1 MRDNKIVTISLILIV
16 IFICGVVLKLAKDV
30 LFPFFLAVFL
40 SFIMYPILDF
50 FNRRRVPKSVS
61 MILLLLISFLGLYL
75 LSIVFY
81 SAGKSF
87 AAELPKYGD
96 KILASIDSLQQRFV
110 PPADIQPVEWR
121 DHIDLGRIGSLVLS
135 TLGPFL
141 SFVSKLFL
149 VFFFLMFILAG
160 RGKTK
165 EKLERA
171 LLPERNE
178 RVLNIINNIDAQ
190 IQKYLIIKTFVS
202 LITGALVT
210 AVLLGFGVDFAITFG
225 FFTFILNFIPNIG
238 SVFATLFPVTIALLQ
253 FDSAWPAVWI
263 FVLLTLIQQIM
274 GNVIEPRIMG
284 EGLGLSPLVVLFFLF
299 FWGWLWGLPGM
310 VLAVP
315 VAAIVKI
322 VSANIPELEPLAI
335 LMSKD

>member
-1 MRDNKIVTISLILIV
+1 MRDNKVITISLILIV
-16 IFICGVVLKLAKDV
+16 IFIGGVVLKLAQAV

-40 SFIMYPILDF
+40 SFIMYPVLDF
-50 FNRRRVPKSVS
+50 FTRHRVPKTVS
-61 MILLLLISFLGLYL
+61 MILLLLITFSVLYL
-75 LSIVFY
+75 LSIIFY

-96 KILASIDSLQQRFV
+96 KIVASIDSLQQKFV
-110 PPADIQPVEWR
+110 PPANIQPIHWSEQ
-121 DHIDLGRIGSLVLS
+121 IDLGRIGSLLLS

-141 SFVSKLFL
+141 SFVSTLFL

-165 EKLERA
+165 EKLKRA
-171 LLPERNE
+171 LPPERNE
-178 RVLNIINNIDAQ
+178 RVLNIIHNIDTQ
-190 IQKYLIIKTFVS
+190 IQKYLIIKAFVS
-202 LITGALVT
+202 LITGAFVT

-225 FFTFILNFIPNIG
+225 FFAVILNFVPNIG

-253 FDSAWPAVWI
+253 FDSIWPAVWI
-263 FVLLTLIQQIM
+263 LVLLTLIQQIM

-310 VLAVP
+310 ILAVP
-315 VAAIVKI
+315 VAAIIKI
-322 VSANIPELEPLAI
+322 VCTNIPELEPVAV

>member
-1 MRDNKIVTISLILIV
+1 MRDNKVITISLILIV
-16 IFICGVVLKLAKDV
+16 IFICGVVLRLAKSV

-40 SFIMYPILDF
+40 SFMMYPILDF
-50 FNRRRVPKSVS
+50 FTRRRVPKTVS
-61 MILLLLISFLGLYL
+61 MILLLLITFFGLYL
-75 LSIVFY
+75 LSIIFY

-87 AAELPKYGD
+87 AAELPRYGD
-96 KILASIDSLQQRFV
+96 KIVTSIDSLQHRFAT
-110 PPADIQPVEWR
+110 PANIQPIDWSEN
-121 DHIDLGRIGSLVLS
+121 IDLRRIGNLLLS
-135 TLGPFL
+135 ALGPFL
-141 SFVSKLFL
+141 SFVSNLFL
-149 VFFFLMFILAG
+149 IFFFLMFILAG

-165 EKLERA
+165 EKLRKA
-171 LLPERNE
+171 LPPERNE
-178 RVLNIINNIDAQ
+178 RALKVIQNIDSQ

-225 FFTFILNFIPNIG
+225 FFTFLLNFIPNIG
-238 SVFATLFPVTIALLQ
+238 SVIATLFPVTIALLQ
-253 FDSAWPAVWI
+253 FDSIWPAVWI

-274 GNVIEPRIMG
+274 GNVVEPRIMG

-310 VLAVP
+310 ILAVP
-315 VAAIVKI
+315 VAAMIKI
-322 VSANIPELEPLAI
+322 VCANIPELEPVAV

>member
-16 IFICGVVLKLAKDV
+16 IFICGVVLKLAIAV

-50 FNRRRVPKSVS
+50 FTRRRVPKTVS
-61 MILLLLISFLGLYL
+61 MIILLLITFFGLYL
-75 LSIVFY
+75 MSIIFY

-96 KILASIDSLQQRFV
+96 KILANIDSLQQRFV
-110 PPADIQPVEWR
+110 PPADIQPIDWSE
-121 DHIDLGRIGSLVLS
+121 HIDLRGIGSLLLA

-160 RGKTK
+160 RGRTK
-165 EKLERA
+165 EKLKRA
-171 LLPERNE
+171 LPPERNE
-178 RVLNIINNIDAQ
+178 RVLDIIHNIDTQ

-225 FFTFILNFIPNIG
+225 FFTFILNFIPSIG
-238 SVFATLFPVTIALLQ
+238 SVLATFFPVTIALLQ
-253 FDSAWPAVWI
+253 FDSIWPAVWI

-322 VSANIPELEPLAI
+322 ICANIPELEPVSI

>member
-1 MRDNKIVTISLILIV
+1 MRDNKITTISLILIV
-16 IFICGVVLKLAKDV
+16 IFICGVVLKLAMAV

-50 FNRRRVPKSVS
+50 FTRRRVPKTIS
-61 MILLLLISFLGLYL
+61 MIILLMITFFGLYL
-75 LSIVFY
+75 MSIIFY

-96 KILASIDSLQQRFV
+96 KILINIDSLQQRFV
-110 PPADIQPVEWR
+110 PPADIQPIDWSE
-121 DHIDLGRIGSLVLS
+121 HIDLRKIGSLLLA

-160 RGKTK
+160 RGRTK
-165 EKLERA
+165 EKLKRA
-171 LLPERNE
+171 LPPERNE
-178 RVLNIINNIDAQ
+178 RVLDIIHNIDTQ

-225 FFTFILNFIPNIG
+225 FFTFILNFIPSIG
-238 SVFATLFPVTIALLQ
+238 SVLATFFPVTIALLQ
-253 FDSAWPAVWI
+253 FDSIWPAVWI

-322 VSANIPELEPLAI
+322 ICANIPELEPVSI